1 MYLSDVE
8 FFVSLSLSLSHSWN
22 YFSFLLWWTK
32 NMLTSSSYFI
42 NKVVFCF
49 IVIDILS
56 LGILGAMNSL
66 THLPDILGR
75 DYHWKPGS
83 RAERTNVQNKKKFW
97 PLWLLLHDMLCSTWG
112 IIKTFIDRIHQ
123 IPLFQN
129 PRTVKFVVRKYM
141 LSFTGHGD
149 NLFNEERQCTFTSS
163 ICVQKYNAVD
173 RVSSKSLL
181 QTTSLVKHW

>member
-56 LGILGAMNSL
+56 LGILGPWIHWPICLTFLEETITENQAAGQREQMCRTKRNFDPFDYSYMTCYVVHGELSKPSL
-66 THLPDILGR
+66 TEYIK
-75 DYHWKPGS
+75 YH
-83 RAERTNVQNKKKFW
+83 
-97 PLWLLLHDMLCSTWG
+97 
-112 IIKTFIDRIHQ
+112 
-123 IPLFQN
+123 
-129 PRTVKFVVRKYM
+129 
-141 LSFTGHGD
+141 
-149 NLFNEERQCTFTSS
+149 
-163 ICVQKYNAVD
+163 
-173 RVSSKSLL
+173 SSKIQEQLSLL
-181 QTTSLVKHW
+181 WENTC